1 MDLTIAP
8 GPEKYDLVFL
18 YVDWWCGLGEEIGGI
33 DHERVGVKNT
43 LVKSGGIFS
52 FTQERWKGLSRL

>member
-8 GPEKYDLVFL
+8 GPEKYDLVVL
-18 YVDWWCGLGEEIGGI
+18 YVDWWWLGQEIGGI

-43 LVKSGGIFS
+43 LVESGDIFS